1 MKRRDTGTGRHG
13 DAEKLIDFD
22 QLDLPPLHV
31 ENKVLYLVFALPAI
45 FLLAATA
52 FAQQIGN
59 PPAEQGVLPPR
70 GTYAIRNA
78 RIVTL
83 AGPDIEN
90 GTVVIRDGKIDAV
103 GTDVSVPAGAE
114 TIDGRGLIVY
124 PGMMDAGTS
133 LGLVEVGQGANGT
146 VDTSE
151 TGELNPN
158 AKAIIAVNQHS
169 AHVAVTR
176 VDGITHAVTLP
187 LGGLISGQAAIINL
201 VGTTPMEMAVVP
213 YAALVINYP
222 RLGGRRGEFG
232 PEQPG
237 LDITAALAANERQ
250 LDQIRKM
257 LRDAEAYGR
266 AQDAYARDNSLPRP
280 GRNIVLESLVPYV
293 RGERPVIMRADRE
306 AELRGAIK
314 FAEEMKL
321 KPILLGGDDAWKVAS
336 LLKEKNV
343 PVILTGIFSLP
354 LREDDA
360 YDTLYENA
368 AKLQQAGV
376 RFCISTGNGGADVRT
391 LPFHAG
397 VAAAFG
403 LPKDEALKSV
413 TLYPAQIMNVAD
425 RLGSVEKGKTANL
438 VVTDG
443 DLLEVRTHV
452 RYLFIDGRRVPL
464 TSRHTELNDAFK
476 DRK

>member
-1 MKRRDTGTGRHG
+1 MKREIQEDRG
-13 DAEKLIDFD
+13 DGVKGSCKRMQKGFSAAVMFVCL
-22 QLDLPPLHV
+22 L
-31 ENKVLYLVFALPAI
+31 VLSGSAL
-45 FLLAATA
+45 
-52 FAQQIGN
+52 AQQIGN
-59 PPAEQGVLPPR
+59 PPAQQGVAFPR
-70 GTYAIRNA
+70 GTFAIRNA

-103 GTDVSVPAGAE
+103 GTNVAVPAGAQ
-114 TIDGRGLIVY
+114 TIDGRGLTVY

-133 LGLVEVGQGANGT
+133 LGLVEVGEGANGT

-151 TGELNPN
+151 VGELNPN
-158 AKAIIAVNQHS
+158 VKAIIAVNQHS
-169 AHVAVTR
+169 AHIAITR
-176 VDGITHAVTLP
+176 VDGVTHAATLP
-187 LGGLISGQAAIINL
+187 RGGLLSGQAAIINL
-201 VGTTPMEMAVVP
+201 VGTTPLEMAVVP
-213 YAALVINYP
+213 YAALVMNYP
-222 RLGGRRGEFG
+222 RLGGRRGDFG
-232 PEQPG
+232 PGPDAP
-237 LDITAALAANERQ
+237 DITAALTNTERQ
-250 LDQIRKM
+250 LDSVRKLM
-257 LRDAEAYGR
+257 RDAEIYGR
-266 AQDAYARDNSLPRP
+266 AQDAYAKDSSLPRP
-280 GRNIVLESLVPYV
+280 DHNIVLESLVPYV
-293 RGERPVIMRADRE
+293 RGERPVIIRADRE
-306 AELRGAIK
+306 AEMRGAIK

-321 KPILLGGDDAWKVAS
+321 KPIILGGDDAWRITS

-343 PVILTGIFSLP
+343 PVILAGLLSLP
-354 LREDDA
+354 IREDDA

-376 RFCISTGNGGADVRT
+376 RFCISTGDEGSDVRT

-397 VAAAFG
+397 MAAAFG
-403 LPKDEALKSV
+403 LPKDEALKAV

-425 RLGSVEKGKTANL
+425 RLGSIEKGKVANL